1 MLEDRM
7 AKQGFMDAASMALTF
22 NLLRANDLIW
32 PFVINNYLLGR
43 EPFPFD
49 ILYWNGDSTNLPA
62 TMQSYYLRK
71 MYMEN
76 RLIEPNAL
84 KMKNVP
90 LDLGKITTPTFMLST
105 REDHIAP
112 WRSTYAATH
121 TLQRPGDFRAGRVGP
136 YRGRRQSAGC
146 QKIRLLDERHCP
158 ADPDEWFKNAK
169 EHKGSWW
176 PEWIKWLGQYAGEK
190 IAARQVGTGIEDAPG
205 SYVKVR
211 AV

>member
-1 MLEDRM
+1 M
-7 AKQGFMDAASMALTF
+7 ARQGFMDAGSMMLTF

-49 ILYWNGDSTNLPA
+49 IFYWNADATNLPA
-62 TMQSYYLRK
+62 AMQSYYLRK
-71 MYMEN
+71 MYMDN
-76 RLIEPNAL
+76 KLIEPNAL
-84 KMKNVP
+84 KMKNVA

-121 TLQRPGDFRAGRVGP
+121 IYGGDVTFVLSASGHVAGIVNPPSAEKYSYWTNDACPENPEDWLQ
-136 YRGRRQSAGC
+136 
-146 QKIRLLDERHCP
+146 
-158 ADPDEWFKNAK
+158 NAT

-176 PEWIKWLGQYAGEK
+176 PEWTKWLEAYAGEN
-190 IAARQVGTGIEDAPG
+190 IAARESTPGIEPAPG
-205 SYVKVR
+205 SYVRIR